1 MVKMLNG
8 FINVNKEKGMSS
20 AFVVTKL
27 KRILRNKGIAFD
39 KIGHTGTLDPDG
51 EGVLPIA
58 VGKATRLFDYLL
70 DKKKVYYT
78 EFIFGKET
86 DTLDESGKLVAE
98 CDKIPSETE
107 IQSIIPS
114 LEGEVDQIPPLFS
127 AKSVDGRRAYDL
139 AREGIKFELK
149 AKRITIYQIKYVGR
163 VDEAFAF
170 EVTCSGGTYIRSIAR
185 DMALAL
191 GTKGYMHYIKR
202 IQSGQF
208 SIDTAYTLGELENI
222 DIAQNIIKMESLLKD
237 FPRFDAPKGTERL
250 LDNGVRMRLS
260 VPDGMFA
267 IYIDDELTWM
277 AERNAEDKRIDFKAR
292 LK

>member
-27 KRILRNKGIAFD
+27 KRILKNKGIPFD

-78 EFIFGKET
+78 EFVFGKET
-86 DTLDESGKLVAE
+86 DTLDESGIVIKE
-98 CDKIPSETE
+98 CDKIPTESE
-107 IQSIIPS
+107 ILNVLRG
-114 LEGEVDQIPPLFS
+114 LEGEIDQIPPLYS

-149 AKRITIYQIKYVGR
+149 PKRITIYEIKYVGKK
-163 VDEAFAF
+163 DDAFAF
-170 EVTCSGGTYIRSIAR
+170 EITCSGGTYIRSIAR
-185 DMALAL
+185 DMAYAVHSL
-191 GTKGYMHYIKR
+191 GYMRYIKR

-208 SIDTAYTLGELENI
+208 TIDTAHTLGELENLH
-222 DIAQNIIKMESLLKD
+222 IAENIIDMESLLKD
-237 FPRFDAPKGTERL
+237 FSRFDAPKGTQRL
-250 LDNGVRMRLS
+250 LDNGVRMKLN
-260 VPDGMFA
+260 VPDGPFA
-267 IYIDDELTWM
+267 IYIDGELTWIGEM
-277 AERNAEDKRIDFKAR
+277 NPEDKRIDFKAR